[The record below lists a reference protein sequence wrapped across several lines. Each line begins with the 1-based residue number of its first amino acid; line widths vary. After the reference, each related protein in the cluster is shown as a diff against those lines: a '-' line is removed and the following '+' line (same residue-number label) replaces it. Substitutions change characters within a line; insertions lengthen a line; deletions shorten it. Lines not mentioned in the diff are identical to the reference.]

1 MDASAHTQEN
11 QWGYEHKHIYKYEY
25 KYKHKYK
32 YKSASA
38 HPQEN
43 QWNWRKETHTREI
56 FNPTQ
61 CYCWQKLAQ
70 RKATEVIILQWN

>member
-43 QWNWRKETHTREI
+43 QWNWKKGNKHWRDFESYPVLLLTEI
-56 FNPTQ
+56 GSKKG
-61 CYCWQKLAQ
+61 Y
-70 RKATEVIILQWN
+70 

>member
-11 QWGYEHKHIYKYEY
+11 QWGYEHKHIYKY
-25 KYKHKYK
+25 K

-43 QWNWRKETHTREI
+43 QWNWRKETNTGEI
-56 FNPTQ
+56 LNPTQ
-61 CYCWQKLAQ
+61 CYCWPKLAQ
-70 RKATEVIILQWN
+70 RKATESDNITMKLP